1 MGAVPRKKLTRAR
14 KGRRLSNAYK
24 LAPLYPALCSRCRS
38 AKLPHTVCPQC
49 GFYKGRQVVGETA

>member
-14 KGRRLSNAYK
+14 SGRKFTAYK
-24 LAPLYPALCSRCRS
+24 LKALHPANCPRCRS

-49 GFYKGRQVVGETA
+49 GYYRGRQIVEDVA